1 MPEDPGYQSKPSQ
14 SISLNVAVNLGDL
27 VHESQHDTEAANQEL
42 LSERRKVNIL
52 ETHRDVLES
61 QITTLEAQLASM
73 TAKLAAET
81 TKRRS
86 AEANTAA
93 DQEKKLL
100 RSLTVFRCKGAGTG
114 TRFHLRPK
122 CGNFDLQ
129 PLTLCRNCAGDAGI
143 DCD

>member
-27 VHESQHDTEAANQEL
+27 VHDTEAANQEL

-129 PLTLCRNCAGDAGI
+129 PLTLCRNCAGNASI
-143 DCD
+143 DME